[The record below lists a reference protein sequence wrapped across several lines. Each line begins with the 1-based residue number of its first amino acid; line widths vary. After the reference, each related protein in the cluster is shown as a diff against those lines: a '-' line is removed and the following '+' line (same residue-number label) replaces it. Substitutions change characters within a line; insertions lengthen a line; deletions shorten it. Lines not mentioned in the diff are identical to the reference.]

1 MAWWMDNRIRMI
13 QNNLRDIDAAM
24 DVDALIADLEKFDCN
39 CVMVGAAGISSF
51 FDSKLP
57 YQTPS
62 PYLNGRDTL
71 GEIVE
76 KCHAHGIRVIAR
88 FDFSKTH
95 ERLYDAHKDWYYTS
109 AKGDIVRYNDTVH
122 TCICGEYQQKL
133 SLEIIRE
140 VLERYPVDGIFFNM
154 FGFMTRDYS
163 NNEYGICHC
172 NACKQAFRE
181 YSGLE
186 LPEAD
191 STPEHWQK
199 YEAFKEHVVSETLRH
214 VHDLVHSFSDDI
226 AICTYHHAYVDMV
239 RNESNSAVDR
249 PLPFWLM
256 NSASNVDM
264 VRSSWKDSKISSNCV
279 INATDIF
286 YRFTGVSKE
295 LTRIRLYEEMAAG
308 GSLDW
313 CIIGVFEDYPDE
325 DNYEY
330 VKEVFH
336 FHKQNERYF
345 GHFESMAKV
354 AMIQPM
360 TTHMMGNSP
369 RLQSSMGVYKALKEA
384 HIPFDILAAER
395 VLEEPSLLDPYRAVV
410 FPTQGEHDAQVALLA
425 QQRGALN
432 VFLNVTEQTNND
444 VGTQFGFVVTET
456 LDRKDTRASYLLTRE
471 KEIFKDF
478 ARRHWIIADDRFG
491 VVEAPEYR
499 QMLPMVDAAWFGPP
513 ERCFGHRISNTPG
526 ALYSQKHN
534 AIVIP
539 WDLGGLFYRYG
550 FRDHSRVLN
559 NLLDAFCPEVRVVRT
574 NAPEMVELFINRT
587 REGDAMVQLLNL
599 TGANGMSVGAHI
611 PVHDIEVELPPD
623 FVGAPRSLTGSSVCA
638 ESRDGKRILHVAC
651 LEQYDAIVFE

>member
-24 DVDALIADLEKFDCN
+24 DVDALVARLESFDCN
-39 CVMVGAAGISSF
+39 CVMVGAAGITAF
-51 FDSKLP
+51 FPSKLP
-57 YQTPS
+57 YQVPS
-62 PYLNGRDTL
+62 LYLNGRDTL

-95 ERLYDAHKDWYYTS
+95 ERLYEQHKEWYYTS
-109 AKGDIVRYNDTVH
+109 AKGEIVRYNDTVH

-154 FGFMTRDYS
+154 FGFTTSDYS

-172 NACKQAFRE
+172 DACKAAFRA

-186 LPEAD
+186 LPEKD
-191 STPEHWQK
+191 SGEAHWRK

-214 VHDLVHSFSDDI
+214 VHELVRSFSDDI

-249 PLPFWLM
+249 PYPFWLM

-264 VRSSWKDSKISSNCV
+264 VRSSWKDTKISSNCV

-330 VKEVFH
+330 VREVFR
-336 FHKQNERYF
+336 FHRENERYF
-345 GHFESMAKV
+345 GHFESLAKLAV
-354 AMIQPM
+354 VQPIG
-360 TTHMMGNSP
+360 THP
-369 RLQSSMGVYKALKEA
+369 RGREAQSFLGVYKALKEA
-384 HIPFDILAAER
+384 HIPFDVLAAER
-395 VLEEPSLLDPYRAVV
+395 IEEEPSLLDGYKALIYPSKNSYYR
-410 FPTQGEHDAQVALLA
+410 QVIELA
-425 QQRGALN
+425 QQKGILN
-432 VFLNVTEQTNND
+432 VLLGVTEPLSGPVEALLGAQ
-444 VGTQFGFVVTET
+444 VTET
-456 LDRKDTRASYLLTRE
+456 LDRAKTRAAYLLTRE
-471 KEIFKDF
+471 KDVF
-478 ARRHWIIADDRFG
+478 AHFEKRHWIIVDDRFG
-491 VVEAPEYR
+491 AVRAPEYR
-499 QMLPMVDAAWFGPP
+499 SMLPMVNAAWFGPP
-513 ERCFGHRISNTPG
+513 ERCFGHTVSELGG
-526 ALYSQKHN
+526 ALYRERN
-534 AIVIP
+534 RTVIVP

-550 FRDHSRVLN
+550 FRDHSRVLTD
-559 NLLDAFCPEVRVVRT
+559 LLDAFCPAVRVVRT

-587 REGDAMVQLLNL
+587 REGDRVVQLLNL
-599 TGANGMSVGAHI
+599 TGANGTSVGAHI
-611 PVHDIEVELPPD
+611 PVHDVEVTLPQGFD
-623 FVGAPRSLTGSSVCA
+623 GAPRALRGGSVRVEERCGT
-638 ESRDGKRILHVAC
+638 RVLHIDC
-651 LEQYDAIVFE
+651 LEQYEAVVFEG

>member
-24 DVDALIADLEKFDCN
+24 DVDRLIADLEKFECN
-39 CVMVGAAGISSF
+39 CVMVGAAGITSF
-51 FDSKLP
+51 FESRLP

-62 PYLNGRDTL
+62 PYLQGRDTL

-95 ERLYDAHKDWYYTS
+95 ERLYEEHKEWYYTS

-154 FGFMTRDYS
+154 FGFMTQDYS

-172 NACKQAFRE
+172 EACKRMFKDF
-181 YSGLE
+181 SGME
-186 LPEAD
+186 LPEKD
-191 STPEHWQK
+191 SAPEHWQK
-199 YEAFKEHVVSETLRH
+199 YEEFKEHVVSETLHH
-214 VHDLVHSFSDDI
+214 VHDLVRSFSEDI
-226 AICTYHHAYVDMV
+226 AVCTYHHAYVDMV

-264 VRSSWKDSKISSNCV
+264 VRTSWKDSKISSNCV

-295 LTRIRLYEEMAAG
+295 LTRIRMYEEMAAG

-330 VKEVFH
+330 VQEVFH

-345 GHFESMAKV
+345 GHFESLAKV
-354 AMIQPM
+354 VMIQPM
-360 TTHMMGNSP
+360 TTHMMGNTP
-369 RLQSSMGVYKALKEA
+369 RMQSSLGVYKALKEA

-395 VLEEPSLLDPYRAVV
+395 VLEEPALLAPYRVV
-410 FPTQGEHDAQVALLA
+410 IYPTQEVYDAQVAVLA

-432 VFLNVTEQTNND
+432 VFMNVTQPSHNGVEERL
-444 VGTQFGFVVTET
+444 GFKVTET
-456 LDRKDTRASYLLTRE
+456 LNRKKTRASYLLTRE
-471 KEIFKDF
+471 KEIFTDF
-478 ARRHWIIADDRFG
+478 TRRNWVIADDLFG

-499 QMLPMVDAAWFGPP
+499 KMLPMIDAAWFGPP
-513 ERCFGHRISNTPG
+513 ERCFGHRVSDKPG
-526 ALYSQKHN
+526 VLYSREQN
-534 AIVIP
+534 SIVIP

-550 FRDHSRVLN
+550 FRDHSRILY
-559 NLLDAFCPEVRVVRT
+559 NLLDAFCPEARVIHT

-587 REGDAMVQLLNL
+587 REGDAIVQLLNL
-599 TGANGMSVGAHI
+599 TGANGMSVGTHI
-611 PVHDIEVELPPD
+611 PVHNIEVELPRD
-623 FVGAPRSLTGSSVCA
+623 FVGKPRSLTGGVVDIR
-638 ESRDGKRILHVAC
+638 ESRGKNILNIAC